1 MEANTDT
8 AEQKKF
14 ADLLS
19 ALMDCVEK
27 YQEGEGGEGNYLLA
41 MNALRD
47 IHKFKAALKTSVVY
61 HHYDAVARAP
71 APPPVRPSAAR
82 KKMTDEMKRDANYKT
97 CPTCGCLFADNSK
110 LKRHMNTT
118 EKCRHIRIEKEVA
131 LNTKEIFRDARY
143 RPVNQTLTGRPALFA
158 KLTPPDD
165 ECLTVAHPYR
175 PQFITDFL
183 LCYSHREEYVARGIA
198 NAAQSQLSSGLRFD
212 PMTFYVAILRPGF
225 KGTAQ
230 QALEHHTSTHLM
242 WKPSAS
248 FLKRDPANAIV
259 SASNFLTRPSYRYK
273 IGWVEVCPATVDGN
287 GGGTD
292 MSWSFKVKTPI
303 YNRAEKKQVECSV
316 MKFNFTN
323 APGLAEELRPLTQK
337 ELHRLNCMSGRSES
351 QQFPHP
357 EYSIDWPLMEN
368 NYQLALEIWDEFG
381 LGVENFERIPHP
393 RNELPFIL
401 EGEI

>member
-19 ALMDCVEK
+19 ALMDCVEN
-27 YQEGEGGEGNYLLA
+27 YQEGVAGEGNYLLA

-82 KKMTDEMKRDANYKT
+82 KKMTDEMKREANYKT

-143 RPVNQTLTGRPALFA
+143 RPVNQTLTSTPALFA

-183 LCYSHREEYVARGIA
+183 LCYSHREEYIARER
-198 NAAQSQLSSGLRFD
+198 NSHNPNTLTHRPFD
-212 PMTFYVAILRPGF
+212 PMTCVVQILRPSF

-230 QALEHHTSTHLM
+230 QALEPHQATHLM
-242 WKPSAS
+242 WSPSAS
-248 FLKRDPANAIV
+248 FLKRDPANYCV
-259 SASNFLTRPSYRYK
+259 SASNYLTNPSYRYK
-273 IGWVEVCPATVDGN
+273 IGWVEWNDAT
-287 GGGTD
+287 
-292 MSWSFKVKTPI
+292 SEEEARWSFMVKTSR
-303 YNRAEKKQVECSV
+303 YDRTQKKQVEIQAL
-316 MKFNFTN
+316 KFNYIQHPPVGGIEFD
-323 APGLAEELRPLTQK
+323 LMPLTIRD
-337 ELHRLNCMSGRSES
+337 LHRLNCKSSRGAANER
-351 QQFPHP
+351 PAP
-357 EYSIDWPLMEN
+357 GYNIDWQLMEA
-368 NYQLALEIWDEFG
+368 QPDLAREIWDEFN
-381 LGVENFERIPHP
+381 LQEMNFNMIL
-393 RNELPFIL
+393 NVANQLPFDN
-401 EGEI
+401 